1 MVLSKQEMTATA
13 AYWQAALQGGSPIA
27 THYNAYSVSQERV
40 YHSYSMWALSQE
52 PL

>member
-13 AYWQAALQGGSPIA
+13 AFGGALQGGSPIA

>member
-13 AYWQAALQGGSPIA
+13 AFAAALQGGSPIA